1 MGINLKDLG
10 NFAVGAIEKDRELT
24 KEKLLIRAEELKAN
38 RDLMIAMKKDKYASD
53 IANYDAERKK
63 ANEIQKLNSVASMDS
78 QSYAKQYLLHSLGV
92 EKFNA
97 LKNADPEGF
106 KDMITNTANAA
117 LENGNLD
124 YKFSLDRSSIDNQ
137 FNTDTK
143 IINKGFAN
151 AIESAKG
158 DSFLINKLLRKK
170 STINEDV
177 NSNIEEQLKAA
188 KVVTEETVDAEK
200 PKIKLTEGVKSKR
213 KPPEAYETEFSSLQ
227 KAAKFDS
234 LNNKDNL
241 LNFINASNNLGFT
254 SQMNFKFD
262 DKDKVITGTT
272 PSSQAFLN
280 SYKLVYENI
289 LKQNNATDLYN
300 YVTTNKSDLVNIVD
314 ADAINRK
321 VQNIILTRQNK
332 IDTGKGSWEDNRE
345 LITMLP
351 LNIVDVNNQTKI
363 GNKVIDIDISESS
376 KVYNDFLKSKAKT
389 LYAGSNLDEFTKLSN
404 IQQLIENGQPSLV
417 NELKNKLIEIKTKP
431 EEVVIEEPVK
441 TPDTGTPKVKKI
453 TITDSGI
460 SDGNNLLTWQTIEK
474 TNQVNKLNT
483 EQKAAYDKWKA
494 KQVEP
499 NTQTSGINN
508 DADTVF
514 SNMVNTIEADITGK
528 KKTARK

>member
-1 MGINLKDLG
+1 
-10 NFAVGAIEKDRELT
+10 
-24 KEKLLIRAEELKAN
+24 
-38 RDLMIAMKKDKYASD
+38 
-53 IANYDAERKK
+53 
-63 ANEIQKLNSVASMDS
+63 
-78 QSYAKQYLLHSLGV
+78 
-92 EKFNA
+92 
-97 LKNADPEGF
+97 
-106 KDMITNTANAA
+106 
-117 LENGNLD
+117 
-124 YKFSLDRSSIDNQ
+124 
-137 FNTDTK
+137 
-143 IINKGFAN
+143 
-151 AIESAKG
+151 
-158 DSFLINKLLRKK
+158 
-170 STINEDV
+170 
-177 NSNIEEQLKAA
+177 
-188 KVVTEETVDAEK
+188 
-200 PKIKLTEGVKSKR
+200 
-213 KPPEAYETEFSSLQ
+213 
-227 KAAKFDS
+227 
-234 LNNKDNL
+234 
-241 LNFINASNNLGFT
+241 
-254 SQMNFKFD
+254 
-262 DKDKVITGTT
+262 
-272 PSSQAFLN
+272 
-280 SYKLVYENI
+280 
-289 LKQNNATDLYN
+289 
-300 YVTTNKSDLVNIVD
+300 
-314 ADAINRK
+314 
-321 VQNIILTRQNK
+321 
-332 IDTGKGSWEDNRE
+332 
-345 LITMLP
+345 MLP
-351 LNIVDVNNQTKI
+351 LNVVDVNNQTKI